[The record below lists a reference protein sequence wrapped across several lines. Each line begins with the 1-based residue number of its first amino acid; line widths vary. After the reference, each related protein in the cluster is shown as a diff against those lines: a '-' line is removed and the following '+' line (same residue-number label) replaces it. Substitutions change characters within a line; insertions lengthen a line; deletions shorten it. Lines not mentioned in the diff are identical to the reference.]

1 MEKSQWK
8 IRSLR
13 QFLRGWAENTSGHNR
28 KEKKRLVALIDDL
41 DKRQKILCSNQELN
55 ETLPQ

>member
-41 DKRQKILCSNQELN
+41 DKRQKILCSLFRN
-55 ETLPQ
+55 